1 MSNLGTKEAPTTL
14 RGILSNIGPGMI
26 LAGSIV
32 GSGELIATTR
42 TGAEAHFD
50 FLWLIIIGCIVKVFA
65 QIELGRHAITNGKTS
80 LGALNE
86 IPGPRFRI
94 PIGRRVFNA
103 NWFLLFWSVMFV
115 AVLAQQGGIVGG
127 VGQALAISI
136 PLTEEGAERNHYVSK
151 KIAIELA
158 QEENNLQKI
167 TALKEELQLLGNP
180 PVAKDDI
187 YWALIITFLTI
198 LLLIIGKFSLIE
210 RFSILLVA
218 SFTFITIINL
228 FALQSYESWAIKPEE
243 IIRGLSFSF
252 PEIKNGN
259 NPLITAIST
268 FGIIGVG
275 AAELLAY
282 PYWCIE
288 KGYGKHVGPCED
300 NEAWLIRA
308 KGWMKVMHWDAWGAM
323 VVYTFCTIA
332 FYLLGAAV
340 LGRTGLLPEGSEMI
354 QTLSTMY
361 EPVFGSLARS
371 IFLTGAIAVLFS
383 TFFIAIAAQGRL
395 CLDVIKVSGFAKLTD
410 KQNAIGL
417 KIFGVTLPLICVM
430 CYVFFPKPVILVLVS
445 GTMQAIML
453 PLIGFAVLYF
463 RYQKCDSRLI
473 PNKIWDICLW
483 LSFFGFLIAGA
494 YQVYAKILSN

>member
-1 MSNLGTKEAPTTL
+1 MRQTNIKEAPTSL
-14 RGILSNIGPGMI
+14 KGILSNIGPGMI

-50 FLWLIIIGCIVKVFA
+50 FLWLIIIGCVVKVFA

-80 LGALNE
+80 LAAVNE

-94 PIGRRVFNA
+94 PFGRRIFEA
-103 NWFLLFWSVMFV
+103 NWFLLFWSVMFL
-115 AVLAQQGGIVGG
+115 AILAQQGGIVGG
-127 VGQALAISI
+127 VGQALAISL
-136 PLTEEGAERNHYVSK
+136 PLTEEGAERNHYVSQ

-158 QEENNLQKI
+158 EEENNLPQIAK
-167 TALKEELQLLGNP
+167 LKKELILLGNP
-180 PVAKDDI
+180 PDSNDDI
-187 YWALIITFLTI
+187 YWALIITALTI
-198 LLLIIGKFSLIE
+198 LLLVIGKFSLIE
-210 RFSILLVA
+210 KFSIILVA
-218 SFTFITIINL
+218 SFTFVTVVNL
-228 FALQSYESWAIKPEE
+228 FALQSHEAWAVKPEE
-243 IIRGLSFSF
+243 IMRGLSFGF

-288 KGYGKHVGPCED
+288 KGYGKYVGPCED
-300 NEAWLIRA
+300 NKAWLKRA

-332 FYLLGAAV
+332 FYLLGAAI

-361 EPVFGSLARS
+361 EPVFGPLARS

-383 TFFIAIAAQGRL
+383 TFFIAIAAQSRL
-395 CLDVIKVSGFAKLTD
+395 CIDVIRVSGFAKLTE
-410 KQNAIGL
+410 KQNSLGL
-417 KIFGVTLPLICVM
+417 KLLGITLPIICVM
-430 CYVFFPKPVILVLVS
+430 CYVFFPKPVILVLIS
-445 GTMQAIML
+445 GTMQAVML

-463 RYQKCDSRLI
+463 RYQKCDTRLI
-473 PNKIWDICLW
+473 PSKIWDICLW
-483 LSFFGFLIAGA
+483 LSFLGFLITGM
-494 YQVYAKILSN
+494 YQVYAKIFS

>member
-1 MSNLGTKEAPTTL
+1 MPSSEKTTEAPTSL
-14 RGILSNIGPGMI
+14 KGILSNIGPGMI

-80 LGALNE
+80 LAALNE

-94 PIGRRVFNA
+94 PIGRRIFDT
-103 NWFLLFWSVMFV
+103 NWFLLFWSIMFM
-115 AVLAQQGGIVGG
+115 AILAQQGGIVGG
-127 VGQALAISI
+127 VGQALAISL
-136 PLTEEGAERNHYVSK
+136 PLTDEGAERNQYISK
-151 KIAIELA
+151 KIAMEIA
-158 QEENNLQKI
+158 VEENDADKI
-167 TALKEELQLLGNP
+167 SLLNKEITQLGTP
-180 PVAKDDI
+180 PESNDDV
-187 YWALIITFLTI
+187 YWALIVTLMTI
-198 LLLIIGKFSLIE
+198 VLLVVGKFSLIE
-210 RFSILLVA
+210 RFSIILVA
-218 SFTFITIINL
+218 SFTLVTIINL
-228 FALQSYESWAIKPEE
+228 FALQSYEAWAVKPEE

-252 PEIKNGN
+252 PEVQNGN
-259 NPLITAIST
+259 NPLITAIAT

-288 KGYGKHVGPCED
+288 KGYAKHVGPRENSD
-300 NEAWLIRA
+300 DWLRRA

-323 VVYTFCTIA
+323 VIYTFCTIA
-332 FYLLGAAV
+332 FYLLGAAI
-340 LGRTGLLPEGSEMI
+340 LGRTGLVPEGSEMI

-361 EPVFGSLARS
+361 EPVFGSFARS

-395 CLDVIKVSGFAKLTD
+395 CLDVIKVSGFAKLSE
-410 KQNAIGL
+410 KQNKLGL
-417 KIFGVTLPLICVM
+417 KCFGVVLPLICVT
-430 CYVFFPKPVILVLVS
+430 CYVFFPKPVVLVLVS

-463 RYQKCDSRLI
+463 RYNKCDKRLI
-473 PNKIWDICLW
+473 PSKIWDACLW
-483 LSFFGFLIAGA
+483 ISFIGFFITGA
-494 YQVYAKILSN
+494 YQLYSKILS